1 MNKADYKVIQTAGL
15 TFGNDKIFTGK
26 NFRPSYVLS
35 LSNDTVIVSIPI
47 RIIDEAIKKLANSGE
62 NKEKTDFM
70 KHFDWFY
77 NFTQSL
83 KSKFNNCMTKKIFY
97 PGVHIITEGTFHQK
111 AYVIVDGTCNIVC
124 NNTS

>member
-1 MNKADYKVIQTAGL
+1 M

-35 LSNDTVIVSIPI
+35 LSNDTVVVSIPI
-47 RIIDEAIKKLANSGE
+47 KIIDEAIKKLANTGE

-70 KHFDWFY
+70 RHFDWFY

-83 KSKFNNCMTKKIFY
+83 KSKFNNCITKKIFY
-97 PGVHIITEGTFHQK
+97 PGVYIITEGTCHPK
-111 AYVIVDGTCNIVC
+111 AYVIVEGTCNIVC
-124 NNTS
+124 NNTSQKYTRLEY